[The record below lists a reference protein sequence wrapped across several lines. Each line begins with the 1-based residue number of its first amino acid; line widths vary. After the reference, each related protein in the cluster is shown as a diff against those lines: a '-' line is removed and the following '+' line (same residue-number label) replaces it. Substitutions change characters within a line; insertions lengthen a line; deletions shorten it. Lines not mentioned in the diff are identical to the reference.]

1 MLRRTV
7 GKITRTSRKLQAE
20 NQSDRTTDSISKTS
34 KDKNSMRAL
43 NDSDNA
49 QTKPFIYCLIIFQSN
64 DRRQK

>member
-1 MLRRTV
+1 
-7 GKITRTSRKLQAE
+7 
-20 NQSDRTTDSISKTS
+20 
-34 KDKNSMRAL
+34 MRAL